1 MIQMTIADNLK
12 AIRKDRGFTQ
22 AQLSDLAQIDVIQ
35 LSRIER
41 GKSQP
46 GLESL
51 KKIAIALGCSTD
63 ELVFDKDEREL
74 TEDLGKMLTLIK
86 RLPDQKQ
93 DMIKEFILTVVQR
106 HESKVLLDTEK
117 E

>member
-22 AQLSDLAQIDVIQ
+22 AQLSELAQIDVIQ

-46 GLESL
+46 GLDSL

-63 ELVFDKDEREL
+63 ELVFDKDERKL
-74 TEDLGKMLTLIK
+74 TEELNTLLTLTK

-93 DMIKEFILTVVQR
+93 EMIKEFILTVVQR
-106 HESKVLLDTEK
+106 HESKVLLDNEK
-117 E
+117 